1 MNRTRPD
8 GIREPG
14 RMQTSE
20 AVDRARTLWADG
32 RRRDAIVELRTRV
45 RKEPGDAV
53 ARLLLASWYR
63 EVRAP
68 DQAARWG
75 IALHGWTTPRERE
88 LLARLIASS
97 GVRDEHLG
105 RFLALP
111 AGERP
116 AELDEVMVVVGGLRA
131 PDGWR
136 GAKPLR
142 RSDRRSQVVRTLAV
156 LGWLMLGG
164 SLLVSGCVAM
174 TGDDATPLARGGA
187 ALALLLLAVAA
198 VVEGTRARRGWW
210 WVGPS
215 TVLLAG
221 ALVAGAVV
229 LARMAA

>member
-1 MNRTRPD
+1 MIRSRPA
-8 GIREPG
+8 GIRDAG
-14 RMQTSE
+14 RMQRSE
-20 AVDRARTLWADG
+20 TVDRARALWDGG

-68 DQAARWG
+68 DQAGRWG
-75 IALHGWTTPRERE
+75 IALPGWTTARERE

-116 AELDEVMVVVGGLRA
+116 AELDEVMAIVDGLRA

-142 RSDRRSQVVRTLAV
+142 PCDLRSRIAHAVHV
-156 LGWLMLGG
+156 LGWL
-164 SLLVSGCVAM
+164 LLAGALLTSGLVAL
-174 TGDDATPLARGGA
+174 TGDDATSPARGGVA
-187 ALALLLLAVAA
+187 VGLVLLAVAA
-198 VVEGTRARRGWW
+198 VVEGTRARR
-210 WVGPS
+210 
-215 TVLLAG
+215 AG
-221 ALVAGAVV
+221 GGS
-229 LARMAA
+229 ARRRCCSPWP

>member
-1 MNRTRPD
+1 
-8 GIREPG
+8 
-14 RMQTSE
+14 MQRSE
-20 AVDRARTLWADG
+20 TVDRARALWDGG

-68 DQAARWG
+68 DQAGRWG
-75 IALHGWTTPRERE
+75 IALPGWTTARERE

-116 AELDEVMVVVGGLRA
+116 AELDEVMAIVDGLRA

-142 RSDRRSQVVRTLAV
+142 PCDLRSRIAHAV
-156 LGWLMLGG
+156 HMLGWL
-164 SLLVSGCVAM
+164 LLAGALLTSGLVAL
-174 TGDDATPLARGGA
+174 TGDDATSPARGGVA
-187 ALALLLLAVAA
+187 VGLVLLAVAA
-198 VVEGTRARRGWW
+198 VVEGTLARRGWW
-210 WVGPS
+210 WIGPS
-215 TVLLAG
+215 AVLLAV
-221 ALVAGAVV
+221 ALMAAAVA
-229 LARMAA
+229 LARLAV

>member
-1 MNRTRPD
+1 
-8 GIREPG
+8 
-14 RMQTSE
+14 MQTSE
-20 AVDRARTLWADG
+20 AVDRARTLWDGG
-32 RRRDAIVELRTRV
+32 RRRDAIVALRTRV

-75 IALHGWTTPRERE
+75 IALPGWTTARERE

-116 AELDEVMVVVGGLRA
+116 AELDEVMAIVDGLRA

-142 RSDRRSQVVRTLAV
+142 PCDLRSRITHAVHV
-156 LGWLMLGG
+156 LGWLMLAGA
-164 SLLVSGCVAM
+164 LLTSGLVALI
-174 TGDDATPLARGGA
+174 GDDATSPARGGVA
-187 ALALLLLAVAA
+187 VGLVLLAVAA
-198 VVEGTRARRGWW
+198 VVEGTRARQGWW
-210 WVGPS
+210 WIGPS
-215 TVLLAG
+215 AVLLAA
-221 ALVAGAVV
+221 ALTAAAVA
-229 LARMAA
+229 LARMAV

>member
-1 MNRTRPD
+1 
-8 GIREPG
+8 
-14 RMQTSE
+14 MQTSE
-20 AVDRARTLWADG
+20 AVDRARTMWDEG

-45 RKEPGDAV
+45 RSEPRDAV

-68 DQAARWG
+68 DQAGRWG
-75 IALHGWTTPRERE
+75 IALPGWTTPRERE

-111 AGERP
+111 EGERP
-116 AELDEVMVVVGGLRA
+116 PELDEVLAIVGGLRA
-131 PDGWR
+131 PGGWR

-142 RSDRRSQVVRTLAV
+142 RRDRRSEIARTLQV
-156 LGWLMLGG
+156 LGWSVLAGALVMSGLVALTGG
-164 SLLVSGCVAM
+164 G
-174 TGDDATPLARGGA
+174 ATSLARGGA
-187 ALALLLLAVAA
+187 SVALALLAVAA

-215 TVLLAG
+215 AVLLAS
-221 ALVAGAVV
+221 ALAAAAVG
-229 LARMAA
+229 LARSAV

>member
-1 MNRTRPD
+1 MIRARPA
-8 GIREPG
+8 GIRDPG
-14 RMQTSE
+14 RMQRSE
-20 AVDRARTLWADG
+20 VVDRARTLWDAG

-45 RKEPGDAV
+45 RREPGDAV

-75 IALHGWTTPRERE
+75 IALPGWTTPRERE

-97 GVRDEHLG
+97 GVRDEDLG

-116 AELDEVMVVVGGLRA
+116 GELDEVMAVVGGLRA

-142 RSDRRSQVVRTLAV
+142 RSDRRSEIARTLGALGVVV
-156 LGWLMLGG
+156 LAGA
-164 SLLVSGCVAM
+164 LLVSGLVALV
-174 TGDDATPLARGGA
+174 GDGATPPARGGVA
-187 ALALLLLAVAA
+187 LALALLAA
-198 VVEGTRARRGWW
+198 AALVEGTRARAGWW

-215 TVLLAG
+215 AVALA
-221 ALVAGAVV
+221 AV
-229 LARMAA
+229 LAAAAAALARLAV

>member
-1 MNRTRPD
+1 MIRSRPA
-8 GIREPG
+8 GIRDAG
-14 RMQTSE
+14 RVQRSE
-20 AVDRARTLWADG
+20 TVDRARALWDGG

-68 DQAARWG
+68 DQAGRWG
-75 IALHGWTTPRERE
+75 IALPGWTTARERE

-116 AELDEVMVVVGGLRA
+116 AELDEVMAIVDGLRA

-142 RSDRRSQVVRTLAV
+142 PCDLRSRIAHAV
-156 LGWLMLGG
+156 HMLGWL
-164 SLLVSGCVAM
+164 LLAGALLTSGLVAL
-174 TGDDATPLARGGA
+174 TGDDATSPARGGVA
-187 ALALLLLAVAA
+187 VGLVLLAVAA
-198 VVEGTRARRGWW
+198 VVEGTLARRGWW
-210 WVGPS
+210 WIGPS
-215 TVLLAG
+215 AVLLAV
-221 ALVAGAVV
+221 ALMAAAVA
-229 LARMAA
+229 LARLAV

>member
-1 MNRTRPD
+1 
-8 GIREPG
+8 
-14 RMQTSE
+14 MQRSE
-20 AVDRARTLWADG
+20 TVDRARALWDGG

-68 DQAARWG
+68 DQAGRWG
-75 IALHGWTTPRERE
+75 IALPGWTTARERE

-116 AELDEVMVVVGGLRA
+116 AELDEVMAIVDGLRA

-142 RSDRRSQVVRTLAV
+142 PCDLRSRIAHAVHV
-156 LGWLMLGG
+156 LGWL
-164 SLLVSGCVAM
+164 LLAGALLTSGLVAL
-174 TGDDATPLARGGA
+174 TGDDATSPRAAASRWGSSCSPWPRSWRARGP
-187 ALALLLLAVAA
+187 AVA
-198 VVEGTRARRGWW
+198 GGGSLRRRCCSPW
-210 WVGPS
+210 P
-215 TVLLAG
+215 
-221 ALVAGAVV
+221 
-229 LARMAA
+229 

>member
-1 MNRTRPD
+1 
-8 GIREPG
+8 
-14 RMQTSE
+14 MQTSV
-20 AVDRARTLWADG
+20 AVERARTMWAEG

-75 IALHGWTTPRERE
+75 IALPGWTTPRERE

-111 AGERP
+111 PGEQP
-116 AELDEVMVVVGGLRA
+116 AELDEVMVIVGGLRA

-142 RSDRRSQVVRTLAV
+142 RRDRRSQVVRTLLM
-156 LGWLMLGG
+156 LGWLLLG
-164 SLLVSGCVAM
+164 SALLMSGVIAL
-174 TGDDATPLARGGA
+174 TGDSATSLARGGVS
-187 ALALLLLAVAA
+187 LALLLLAAA
-198 VVEGTRARRGWW
+198 TVVEGTRPRPGWW
-210 WVGPS
+210 WAGPS
-215 TVLLAG
+215 AVLLA
-221 ALVAGAVV
+221 AV
-229 LARMAA
+229 LAAAAVALARIAV

>member
-1 MNRTRPD
+1 MIRSRPA
-8 GIREPG
+8 GIRDAG
-14 RMQTSE
+14 RMQRSE
-20 AVDRARTLWADG
+20 TVDRARALWDGG

-68 DQAARWG
+68 DQAGRWG
-75 IALHGWTTPRERE
+75 IALPGWTTARERE

-116 AELDEVMVVVGGLRA
+116 AELDEVMAIVDGLRA

-142 RSDRRSQVVRTLAV
+142 PCDLRSRIAHAVHV
-156 LGWLMLGG
+156 LGC
-164 SLLVSGCVAM
+164 LLLAGALLTSGLVAL
-174 TGDDATPLARGGA
+174 TGDDATSPARGGVA
-187 ALALLLLAVAA
+187 VGLVLLSVAA

-210 WVGPS
+210 WIAPS
-215 TVLLAG
+215 AVLLAV
-221 ALVAGAVV
+221 ALMAAAVA
-229 LARMAA
+229 LARLAV

>member
-1 MNRTRPD
+1 MIRSRPA
-8 GIREPG
+8 GIRDAG
-14 RMQTSE
+14 RMQRSE
-20 AVDRARTLWADG
+20 TVDRARALWDGG

-68 DQAARWG
+68 DQAGRWG
-75 IALHGWTTPRERE
+75 IALPGWTTARERE

-116 AELDEVMVVVGGLRA
+116 AELDEVMAIVDGLRA

-142 RSDRRSQVVRTLAV
+142 PCDLRSRIAHAVHV
-156 LGWLMLGG
+156 LGWL
-164 SLLVSGCVAM
+164 LLAGALLTSGLVAL
-174 TGDDATPLARGGA
+174 TGDDATSPARGGVA
-187 ALALLLLAVAA
+187 VGLVLLAVAA
-198 VVEGTRARRGWW
+198 GVARTRARRGWW
-210 WVGPS
+210 WIAPS
-215 TVLLAG
+215 AVLLAV
-221 ALVAGAVV
+221 ALMAAAVA
-229 LARMAA
+229 LARLAV

>member
-1 MNRTRPD
+1 MIRSRPA
-8 GIREPG
+8 GIRDAG
-14 RMQTSE
+14 RRQRSE
-20 AVDRARTLWADG
+20 TVDRARALWDGG
-32 RRRDAIVELRTRV
+32 RRRDASVELRTRV

-68 DQAARWG
+68 DQAGRWG
-75 IALHGWTTPRERE
+75 IALPGWTTARERE

-97 GVRDEHLG
+97 GVRDAPLG

-116 AELDEVMVVVGGLRA
+116 AELDEVMAIVDGLRA

-142 RSDRRSQVVRTLAV
+142 PCDLRSRIAHAV
-156 LGWLMLGG
+156 HMLGWL
-164 SLLVSGCVAM
+164 LLAGALLTSGLVAL
-174 TGDDATPLARGGA
+174 TGDDATSPARGGVA
-187 ALALLLLAVAA
+187 VGLVLLAVAA

-210 WVGPS
+210 WIAPS
-215 TVLLAG
+215 AVLLAV
-221 ALVAGAVV
+221 ALMAAAVA
-229 LARMAA
+229 LARMAV

>member
-1 MNRTRPD
+1 
-8 GIREPG
+8 
-14 RMQTSE
+14 MQTSV
-20 AVDRARTLWADG
+20 AVDRARTLWAEG

-75 IALHGWTTPRERE
+75 IALPDWTTARERE

-97 GVRDEHLG
+97 GVRDEHLA

-116 AELDEVMVVVGGLRA
+116 PELDEVMVIVGGLRA

-142 RSDRRSQVVRTLAV
+142 RRDRRSQVVRTLHV
-156 LGWLMLGG
+156 LGWLLLG
-164 SLLVSGCVAM
+164 SALLMSGLVAL
-174 TGDDATPLARGGA
+174 TGDSATSLARGGVS
-187 ALALLLLAVAA
+187 LALLLLAAA
-198 VVEGTRARRGWW
+198 TVVEGTRPRPGWW
-210 WVGPS
+210 WAGPS
-215 TVLLAG
+215 AVLLAA
-221 ALVAGAVV
+221 ALTAAAVA
-229 LARMAA
+229 LARMAV

>member
-1 MNRTRPD
+1 MIRARPAR
-8 GIREPG
+8 IRDPG
-14 RMQTSE
+14 RMQRSE
-20 AVDRARTLWADG
+20 TVDRARTLWDDG
-32 RRRDAIVELRTRV
+32 RRREAIVELRTRV
-45 RKEPGDAV
+45 RREPGDAV

-75 IALHGWTTPRERE
+75 IAFPGWTTARERE

-116 AELDEVMVVVGGLRA
+116 AELAEVMTIVGGLRA

-142 RSDRRSQVVRTLAV
+142 PRDLRSRIAHAVHV
-156 LGWLMLGG
+156 LGWVLLAGALMMSG
-164 SLLVSGCVAM
+164 LVALAGE
-174 TGDDATPLARGGA
+174 DATSPARGGV
-187 ALALLLLAVAA
+187 ALGLLLLAVAA

-215 TVLLAG
+215 AVISAV
-221 ALVAGAVV
+221 ALVAAAVA
-229 LARMAA
+229 LARMAL

>member
-1 MNRTRPD
+1 MIRSRPA
-8 GIREPG
+8 GIRDAG
-14 RMQTSE
+14 RMQRSE
-20 AVDRARTLWADG
+20 PVDRARALWDGG

-68 DQAARWG
+68 DQAGRWG
-75 IALHGWTTPRERE
+75 IALPGWTTARERE

-105 RFLALP
+105 RFIALP

-116 AELDEVMVVVGGLRA
+116 AELDEVMAIVDGLRA

-142 RSDRRSQVVRTLAV
+142 PCDLRSRIAHAVHV
-156 LGWLMLGG
+156 LGWL
-164 SLLVSGCVAM
+164 LLAGALLTSGLVAL
-174 TGDDATPLARGGA
+174 TGDDATSPARGGVA
-187 ALALLLLAVAA
+187 VGLVLLAVAA

-210 WVGPS
+210 WIAPS
-215 TVLLAG
+215 AVLLAV
-221 ALVAGAVV
+221 ALMAAAVA
-229 LARMAA
+229 LARMAV

>member
-1 MNRTRPD
+1 
-8 GIREPG
+8 
-14 RMQTSE
+14 MQRSE
-20 AVDRARTLWADG
+20 AVDRARTLWDEG
-32 RRRDAIVELRTRV
+32 QRRDAIVELRTRV

-53 ARLLLASWYR
+53 ARMLLASWYR

-75 IALHGWTTPRERE
+75 IVFPGWTTPRERE

-97 GVRDEHLG
+97 GVRDEHLA

-111 AGERP
+111 PGERP

-142 RSDRRSQVVRTLAV
+142 RRDRRSQIVRSLNV
-156 LGWLMLGG
+156 LGWSVLGA
-164 SLLVSGCVAM
+164 SLLMAGITSL
-174 TGDDATPLARGGA
+174 TDESATSLARGGSA
-187 ALALLLLAVAA
+187 VGLALLAA
-198 VVEGTRARRGWW
+198 ATVVEGTRPRRGWW

-215 TVLLAG
+215 AVLLAG
-221 ALVAGAVV
+221 ALAAAAVA
-229 LARMAA
+229 LARIAL

>member
-1 MNRTRPD
+1 M
-8 GIREPG
+8 IRSRASRIRDPG
-14 RMQTSE
+14 RMQTSV
-20 AVDRARTLWADG
+20 AVDRARALWDGG
-32 RRRDAIVELRTRV
+32 RRRDAIVELRARV

-68 DQAARWG
+68 DQAGRWG
-75 IALHGWTTPRERE
+75 IALPGWTAPRERE

-97 GVRDEHLG
+97 GVPDDRLG

-116 AELDEVMVVVGGLRA
+116 AELDEVMAIVDGLRA

-142 RSDRRSQVVRTLAV
+142 PCDLRSRIAHAVHV
-156 LGWLMLGG
+156 LGWL
-164 SLLVSGCVAM
+164 LLSGALLMSGLVAL
-174 TGDDATPLARGGA
+174 TGDDATSPARGGVA
-187 ALALLLLAVAA
+187 VGLVLLAVAA

-210 WVGPS
+210 WIGPS
-215 TVLLAG
+215 AVLLAA
-221 ALVAGAVV
+221 ALMAAAVTLV
-229 LARMAA
+229 RMAV

>member
-1 MNRTRPD
+1 MIRSRPA
-8 GIREPG
+8 GIRDAG
-14 RMQTSE
+14 RMQRSE
-20 AVDRARTLWADG
+20 TVDRARALWDGG

-68 DQAARWG
+68 DQAGRWG
-75 IALHGWTTPRERE
+75 IALPGWTTARERE

-116 AELDEVMVVVGGLRA
+116 AALDEVMAIVDGLRA

-142 RSDRRSQVVRTLAV
+142 PCDLRSRIAHAVHV
-156 LGWLMLGG
+156 LGWL
-164 SLLVSGCVAM
+164 LLAGALLTSGLVAL
-174 TGDDATPLARGGA
+174 TGDDATSPARGGVA
-187 ALALLLLAVAA
+187 VGLVLLAVAA

-210 WVGPS
+210 WIAPS
-215 TVLLAG
+215 AVLLAV
-221 ALVAGAVV
+221 ALMAAAVA
-229 LARMAA
+229 LARMAV

>member
-1 MNRTRPD
+1 
-8 GIREPG
+8 
-14 RMQTSE
+14 MQTSE

>member
-1 MNRTRPD
+1 MIRSRPA
-8 GIREPG
+8 GIRDAG
-14 RMQTSE
+14 RMQRSE
-20 AVDRARTLWADG
+20 TVDRARALWDGG

-68 DQAARWG
+68 DQAGRWG
-75 IALHGWTTPRERE
+75 IALPGWTTARERE

-116 AELDEVMVVVGGLRA
+116 AELDEVMAIVDGLRA

-142 RSDRRSQVVRTLAV
+142 PCDLRSRIAHAVHV
-156 LGWLMLGG
+156 LGWL
-164 SLLVSGCVAM
+164 LLAGALLTSGLVAL
-174 TGDDATPLARGGA
+174 TGDDATSPARGGVA
-187 ALALLLLAVAA
+187 VGLVLLAVAA

-210 WVGPS
+210 WIAPS
-215 TVLLAG
+215 AVLLAV
-221 ALVAGAVV
+221 ALMAAAVA
-229 LARMAA
+229 LARLAV